1 MLCIINPMPQSGGF
15 MQWCCMF
22 VCLSPETRAHG
33 HVQPQL
39 YWSSQASAQLMAV
52 GAYCVGHAACYCAH
66 A

>member
-1 MLCIINPMPQSGGF
+1 